1 MPIRQIREAY
11 GLPKPVVH
19 AHVSGRGQ
27 AQTVSWRVRP
37 IPGQKVEFA
46 EYGTDVR
53 HLITTTAKASG
64 KVRFTP
70 QTGPAGHRRIVA
82 IVEQYGLPRAT
93 LNVGFFRAPGR
104 RGRPRSPI

>member
-19 AHVSGRGQ
+19 ARVSGRGR
-27 AQTVSWRVRP
+27 TRTLSWRLRP
-37 IPGQKVEFA
+37 IPGQKVQFA

-64 KVRFTP
+64 RVRFTP
-70 QTGPAGHRRIVA
+70 QTGPAGRRRIVA

-93 LNVGFFRAPGR
+93 LTLASFRAPGPP
-104 RGRPRSPI
+104 RPARSPI